1 MFRFLLLKTCIFAT
15 MDAYKVSQFESKLA
29 EIYNK
34 STWLRYEL
42 SLRDFINLFPVKYVN
57 GRPAKLERPEGLD
70 LDRDTYLAVL
80 VAFRQS
86 FG

>member
-1 MFRFLLLKTCIFAT
+1 
-15 MDAYKVSQFESKLA
+15 MDAYRVSQFESKLA
-29 EIYNK
+29 EIYNN

-42 SLRDFINLFPVKYVN
+42 PLHEFINLFPVRYVK
-57 GRPAKLERPEGLD
+57 GRLQKLEQPQGLD
-70 LDRDTYLAVL
+70 LDRDTFLAIL

>member
-1 MFRFLLLKTCIFAT
+1 MNAHQ
-15 MDAYKVSQFESKLA
+15 VSQFESKLA
-29 EIYNK
+29 EIYQK

-42 SLRDFINLFPVKYVN
+42 PLHDFINLFPVKEVK
-57 GRPAKLERPEGLD
+57 GRVAKLDRPAGLE
-70 LDRDTYLAVL
+70 LDRDTYLSVL

>member
-1 MFRFLLLKTCIFAT
+1 
-15 MDAYKVSQFESKLA
+15 MDAYKVSQFEAKLA

-42 SLRDFINLFPVKYVN
+42 SLHDFINLFPIKYVK
-57 GRPAKLERPEGLD
+57 GRPLRLDKPQGLD

>member
-1 MFRFLLLKTCIFAT
+1 
-15 MDAYKVSQFESKLA
+15 MDAARVSQFESKLA

-34 STWLRYEL
+34 STWLKYEL
-42 SLRDFINLFPVKYVN
+42 PLHDFINLFPVKYEK
-57 GRPAKLERPEGLD
+57 GKLLKPERPAEPD
-70 LDRDTYLAVL
+70 LDRDTFLAIL

>member
-1 MFRFLLLKTCIFAT
+1 MNAHQ
-15 MDAYKVSQFESKLA
+15 VSQFESRLA
-29 EIYNK
+29 EIYQK

-42 SLRDFINLFPVKYVN
+42 PLHDFINLFPVKEVK
-57 GRPAKLERPEGLD
+57 GRVAKLDRPAGLE
-70 LDRDTYLAVL
+70 LDRDTYLSVL